1 MRTRIDDLILYD
13 GKGGRQEAAC
23 VLFDEN
29 GIVAAGRGLK
39 DAQAE
44 TVIDGKGLTCT
55 PGWVQGHTH
64 ISVDGLPNMQAQVMR
79 DDTEAAVMA
88 SAARNSLRCLKSGLV
103 AVRDMGTNFDVSIK
117 LRDAINAGKLLGPR
131 VYASGRVLCMTGG
144 HGYYFGIEVDGADE
158 ARKAARAQIKR
169 GADLLKIMATGG
181 GQSKGMKAGVPQL
194 SYEEIRAIVEEAHHA
209 GIHTAAH
216 AQGKEGVMN
225 CLRAGV
231 DSIEHGVTLD
241 DEQIEL
247 MVRQGTYFC
256 PTLMAL
262 WYVIEK
268 GEASG
273 IPPYVVEKCKIQA
286 ITHFDGFT
294 AAYKAG
300 VKVIAGTDAG
310 TPFNYQDDM
319 ASEFIKM
326 HELGMSVKD
335 VIVSATRTPAEAFG
349 VADRTGTI
357 EPGKWADLTLIE
369 GDPEADLEAFRR
381 VKMVFKGGQLVYSN
395 ENGKDVFLPV
405 L

>member
-13 GKGGRQEAAC
+13 GKGGRLESAS

-39 DAQAE
+39 NAQAE

-64 ISVDGLPNMQAQVMR
+64 IAVDGLPNMQAQVMR
-79 DDTEAAVMA
+79 DDNEAAVMA
-88 SAARNSLRCLKSGLV
+88 SASRNSLRCLKSGLV

-194 SYEEIRAIVEEAHHA
+194 NYEEIRAIVEEAHHA

-247 MVRQGTYFC
+247 MLKQGTYFC
-256 PTLMAL
+256 PTLMGL

>member
-13 GKGGRQEAAC
+13 GKGGRLESAS

-39 DAQAE
+39 NAQAE

-64 ISVDGLPNMQAQVMR
+64 IAVDGLPNMQAQVMR

-194 SYEEIRAIVEEAHHA
+194 NYEEIRAIVEEAHHA

-247 MVRQGTYFC
+247 MLKQGTYFC

-395 ENGKDVFLPV
+395 ENGRDVFLPV

>member
-13 GKGGRQEAAC
+13 GKGGRLESAS

-29 GIVAAGRGLK
+29 GIVAAGSGLK

-64 ISVDGLPNMQAQVMR
+64 IAVDGLPNMQAQVMR

-231 DSIEHGVTLD
+231 GSIEHGVTLD

-247 MVRQGTYFC
+247 MLKQGTYFC

-268 GEASG
+268 GEAAG

>member
-13 GKGGRQEAAC
+13 GKGGRQEAAS
-23 VLFDEN
+23 VLFDEK
-29 GIVAAGRGLK
+29 GIVAAGHGLK

-64 ISVDGLPNMQAQVMR
+64 IAVDGLPNMQAQVMR

-194 SYEEIRAIVEEAHHA
+194 NYEEIRAIVEEAHHA

-247 MVRQGTYFC
+247 MLKQGTYFC
-256 PTLMAL
+256 PTLMGL

>member
-13 GKGGRQEAAC
+13 GKGGRLESAS

-64 ISVDGLPNMQAQVMR
+64 IAVDGLPNMQAQVMR

-131 VYASGRVLCMTGG
+131 IYASGRVICMTGG
-144 HGYYFGIEVDGADE
+144 HGYYFGIEVDGPDE

-169 GADLLKIMATGG
+169 GADLIKIMATGG

-194 SYEEIRAIVEEAHHA
+194 GYDEIRAIVEEAHHA
-209 GIHTAAH
+209 GIPTAAH

-241 DEQIEL
+241 EEQIEL
-247 MVRQGTYFC
+247 MLKQGTYFC

-294 AAYKAG
+294 AACKAG

-310 TPFNYQDDM
+310 TPFNYQDDI
-319 ASEFIKM
+319 ASEFLKM

-335 VIVSATRTPAEAFG
+335 VIVSATYTPAEAMG
-349 VADRTGTI
+349 VADRTGSI
-357 EPGKWADLTLIE
+357 EPGKWADLTLFE
-369 GDPEADLEAFRR
+369 GDPEADMEAFRR
-381 VKMVFKGGQLVYSN
+381 VRAVYKGGLPVYRR
-395 ENGKDVFLPV
+395 ENGRDWFLPV
-405 L
+405 V